1 MPQALLDTGEVIAFQ
16 KQLEQVAKTVKER
29 KLKRLPFAD
38 GSLLPINTEIE
49 NWAETFA
56 IIFFDQVGIANFITH
71 WGKDFPR
78 VSIATEKKIF
88 GIEAI
93 GDSYGWNI
101 DEIRKS
107 IKLGIPLQTRLTIA
121 ARRAIMKKIDDIAFF
136 GDTPRNLP
144 GFFTNPNIS
153 TLLLPADGTG
163 AKVNWSTK
171 TPDQII
177 RDVRLMT
184 TEIRLLTNEI
194 ETPNTLLLDTAS
206 FELINGTRLGDG
218 SDVTIARFII
228 DNNVHIS
235 DIQSVTNLTDPEN
248 TGEPFAM
255 LYDRNPEQV
264 ELFLPS
270 PIETFAPQQTNL
282 EWNVNLLAK
291 VGGTIIHRPL
301 SVLKAELTT

>member
-1 MPQALLDTGEVIAFQ
+1 MLDAGELIAFK
-16 KQLEQVAKTVKER
+16 KQLQQVTRTVKER

-49 NWAETFA
+49 DWANSFVV
-56 IIFFDQVGIANFITH
+56 ILFDQVGIANFVTH

-78 VSIATEKKIF
+78 VSIATEQKIF
-88 GIEAI
+88 GIAPI

-136 GDTPRNLP
+136 GDVPRDLP
-144 GFFTNPNIS
+144 GFFTNPNI
-153 TLLLPADGTG
+153 TDFALPADGTG

-184 TEIRLLTNEI
+184 TEIRLITDEI

-218 SDVTIARFII
+218 SDTTIADFIVSK
-228 DNNVHIS
+228 NVHIS
-235 DIQSVTNLTDPEN
+235 DIMSVTNLTDPEN

-255 LYDRNPEQV
+255 LYDRNPEQL
-264 ELFLPS
+264 ELFLPT
-270 PIETFAPQQTNL
+270 PIETFAPQQNNL

-291 VGGTIIHRPL
+291 VGGTVIHRPL